1 MTPPPETTPYA
12 RGRIN
17 DLDIEV
23 VIGDIADQ
31 PDVDAIVNAAN
42 AQLAPGGGVCGAIFA
57 AAGYDELSAA
67 CEPLAPIEP
76 GTAVLTPAFRLPN
89 RAILHACGPRYG
101 SDANPGELLAACY
114 RNLLELAERHRLASL
129 AIPAIA
135 TGIYGFPAEQ
145 ATEICIRTIRQASR
159 QSHHLKRIRFVLH
172 DAAMARRYAERLA
185 APDAKAQRA

>member
-1 MTPPPETTPYA
+1 MAIHLTH
-12 RGRIN
+12 
-17 DLDIEV
+17 
-23 VIGDIADQ
+23 GDITRFEA
-31 PDVDAIVNAAN
+31 DAIVNAAN
-42 AQLAPGGGVCGAIFA
+42 THLAPGGGVCGAIFA

-114 RNLLELAERHRLASL
+114 RNLLELAERQQFASL
-129 AIPAIA
+129 AIPAIS

-172 DAAMARRYAERLA
+172 DAGMARRYAERLA
-185 APDAKAQRA
+185 APDAQAMK

>member
-1 MTPPPETTPYA
+1 MTPPPENARYA

-42 AQLAPGGGVCGAIFA
+42 AQLAAGGGVCGAIFA
-57 AAGYDELSAA
+57 AAGHAELSAA
-67 CEPLAPIEP
+67 CRPLAPIRP
-76 GTAVLTPAFRLPN
+76 GEAVLTPAFRLPN

-145 ATEICIRTIRQASR
+145 ATDICLRTIRQASR
-159 QSHHLKRIRFVLH
+159 QSHHLRRIRFVLH
-172 DAAMARRYAERLA
+172 DAGMARRYAERLA
-185 APDAKAQRA
+185 APDAQAMK